1 MASSSS
7 PRNNN
12 EHDVFLSFRGED
24 TRDNFTSHL
33 YSALCQKSIATF
45 IDNDLKRGDEISQSL
60 LDTIEA
66 SSISI
71 VIFSKRHASSGWCLD
86 ELLKILECKHKYG
99 QIVIPVFYRVDPSHV
114 RKRIGSFGD
123 SISKLEERFPDKMQ
137 RWRSALTE
145 VANLSGF
152 NSHVIRPE
160 SKLIEEIVSEVL
172 ERLDDTF
179 ETENKLVGVDSRI
192 EEILS
197 LLGVGLTM
205 DTCKLGIWGIGGVG
219 KTAIAGAFFSKI
231 SRRFEGSY
239 FAHNVREAEETGK
252 LADLRKELL
261 STLLND
267 GNMNKFPNIG
277 LNFQSKRLTRKKV
290 LIVFDDVNHPRQIEF
305 LIGNLDWFA
314 SGSRILIT
322 ARDKQALI
330 NCGVNKIYQIKEL
343 VHVDA
348 LKLFNQCAFG
358 RDHPDAS
365 YIELT
370 HEAIKYAQGVPIAL
384 KILGR
389 FLFRKRKEVWENA
402 ISKLEMVPQMEIQ
415 EVLKI
420 SYDGLDD
427 KEKNIFLDIAC
438 FLVGEDRDIV
448 TKYLNA
454 CEFFAT
460 SGIEVLVDKSLI
472 TISEYNKIRMHDLMR
487 NMGREIVRQESIND
501 PSKRSRLWHHKEI
514 YEVLTENMGT
524 EEIEG
529 ICLDMSKVEEIH
541 LYSDTFTK
549 MRKLR
554 FLKFYN
560 SSINGENKCKVSN
573 IQDPVF
579 PEIRYLF
586 WHGYPLKSLPSIT
599 HPAKLVLLE
608 VPHSNIQQL
617 GDGGQHHCKLSQIIT
632 AARNFVTKTP
642 NPSFIRSLNKLT
654 ILNLS
659 GCSQLKRLP
668 AEILSAGNMEEMIL
682 NGTAIE
688 ELPSSIECLSRL
700 LHLGLRD
707 CKRLK
712 SLPKGLYHCAA
723 LESLSDLFSI
733 SYDYYIRC
741 FELSTNYKLDRN
753 ELRSILED
761 ALQKIQ
767 DMACTTRWKQL
778 YENLE
783 KISYPERRG
792 YVYVPGNEI
801 PKWFR
806 FQSVGSLITLK
817 VPSPPADNW
826 FSNGKV
832 IGFAFSAIVSFP
844 DHHDVKKLGLCELVC
859 EIKVKSED
867 CNPQVILRYVVVV
880 RNLESDH
887 LLMGYYF
894 FDDHDFN
901 AFRENTCVLEAV
913 QFYYKMYDDASECL
927 ECYPVKK
934 CGIHLFSAPDSTED
948 PSEIFKC
955 EKEEEPQHPSKRLK
969 YS

>member
-1 MASSSS
+1 
-7 PRNNN
+7 
-12 EHDVFLSFRGED
+12 
-24 TRDNFTSHL
+24 
-33 YSALCQKSIATF
+33 
-45 IDNDLKRGDEISQSL
+45 
-60 LDTIEA
+60 
-66 SSISI
+66 
-71 VIFSKRHASSGWCLD
+71 
-86 ELLKILECKHKYG
+86 
-99 QIVIPVFYRVDPSHV
+99 
-114 RKRIGSFGD
+114 
-123 SISKLEERFPDKMQ
+123 
-137 RWRSALTE
+137 
-145 VANLSGF
+145 
-152 NSHVIRPE
+152 
-160 SKLIEEIVSEVL
+160 
-172 ERLDDTF
+172 
-179 ETENKLVGVDSRI
+179 
-192 EEILS
+192 
-197 LLGVGLTM
+197 
-205 DTCKLGIWGIGGVG
+205 
-219 KTAIAGAFFSKI
+219 
-231 SRRFEGSY
+231 
-239 FAHNVREAEETGK
+239 
-252 LADLRKELL
+252 
-261 STLLND
+261 
-267 GNMNKFPNIG
+267 
-277 LNFQSKRLTRKKV
+277 
-290 LIVFDDVNHPRQIEF
+290 
-305 LIGNLDWFA
+305 
-314 SGSRILIT
+314 
-322 ARDKQALI
+322 
-330 NCGVNKIYQIKEL
+330 
-343 VHVDA
+343 
-348 LKLFNQCAFG
+348 
-358 RDHPDAS
+358 
-365 YIELT
+365 
-370 HEAIKYAQGVPIAL
+370 
-384 KILGR
+384 
-389 FLFRKRKEVWENA
+389 
-402 ISKLEMVPQMEIQ
+402 
-415 EVLKI
+415 
-420 SYDGLDD
+420 
-427 KEKNIFLDIAC
+427 
-438 FLVGEDRDIV
+438 
-448 TKYLNA
+448 
-454 CEFFAT
+454 
-460 SGIEVLVDKSLI
+460 
-472 TISEYNKIRMHDLMR
+472 
-487 NMGREIVRQESIND
+487 
-501 PSKRSRLWHHKEI
+501 
-514 YEVLTENMGT
+514 GT

-712 SLPKGLYHCAA
+712 SLPKGLCKLKSLKFLILNGCGITQLPENLGQLFSLEEFCLRKTKFEKIPTNVLHLSKLHSFCLSYCERLQSLPKLPCNLKELDADHCAA

-767 DMACTTRWKQL
+767 DMASTTRWKQL

>member
-7 PRNNN
+7 PRKNN

-45 IDNDLKRGDEISQSL
+45 IDNDLKRGDEISRSL

-86 ELLKILECKHKYG
+86 ELLKILECKHNYG

-123 SISKLEERFPDKMQ
+123 SISMLEERFPDKMQ

-197 LLGVGLTM
+197 LLSVGSTM
-205 DTCKLGIWGIGGVG
+205 DTCKLGIWGTGGIG
-219 KTAIAGAFFSKI
+219 KTTIAGAFFSKI

-348 LKLFNQCAFG
+348 LKLLNQCAFG

-389 FLFRKRKEVWENA
+389 FLFGKRKEVWENA

-472 TISEYNKIRMHDLMR
+472 TISECNKIRMHDLMQ

-514 YEVLTENMGT
+514 YEVLTENMSEVIQHGSHT
-524 EEIEG
+524 GLRTIM
-529 ICLDMSKVEEIH
+529 IVNKMISTNLSQQQIH
-541 LYSDTFTK
+541 L
-549 MRKLR
+549 
-554 FLKFYN
+554 
-560 SSINGENKCKVSN
+560 
-573 IQDPVF
+573 Q
-579 PEIRYLF
+579 
-586 WHGYPLKSLPSIT
+586 
-599 HPAKLVLLE
+599 
-608 VPHSNIQQL
+608 
-617 GDGGQHHCKLSQIIT
+617 
-632 AARNFVTKTP
+632 
-642 NPSFIRSLNKLT
+642 
-654 ILNLS
+654 
-659 GCSQLKRLP
+659 
-668 AEILSAGNMEEMIL
+668 
-682 NGTAIE
+682 
-688 ELPSSIECLSRL
+688 
-700 LHLGLRD
+700 
-707 CKRLK
+707 
-712 SLPKGLYHCAA
+712 
-723 LESLSDLFSI
+723 
-733 SYDYYIRC
+733 
-741 FELSTNYKLDRN
+741 
-753 ELRSILED
+753 
-761 ALQKIQ
+761 
-767 DMACTTRWKQL
+767 
-778 YENLE
+778 
-783 KISYPERRG
+783 
-792 YVYVPGNEI
+792 
-801 PKWFR
+801 
-806 FQSVGSLITLK
+806 
-817 VPSPPADNW
+817 
-826 FSNGKV
+826 
-832 IGFAFSAIVSFP
+832 
-844 DHHDVKKLGLCELVC
+844 
-859 EIKVKSED
+859 
-867 CNPQVILRYVVVV
+867 
-880 RNLESDH
+880 
-887 LLMGYYF
+887 
-894 FDDHDFN
+894 
-901 AFRENTCVLEAV
+901 
-913 QFYYKMYDDASECL
+913 
-927 ECYPVKK
+927 
-934 CGIHLFSAPDSTED
+934 
-948 PSEIFKC
+948 
-955 EKEEEPQHPSKRLK
+955 
-969 YS
+969 

>member
-1 MASSSS
+1 
-7 PRNNN
+7 
-12 EHDVFLSFRGED
+12 
-24 TRDNFTSHL
+24 
-33 YSALCQKSIATF
+33 
-45 IDNDLKRGDEISQSL
+45 
-60 LDTIEA
+60 
-66 SSISI
+66 
-71 VIFSKRHASSGWCLD
+71 
-86 ELLKILECKHKYG
+86 
-99 QIVIPVFYRVDPSHV
+99 
-114 RKRIGSFGD
+114 
-123 SISKLEERFPDKMQ
+123 
-137 RWRSALTE
+137 
-145 VANLSGF
+145 
-152 NSHVIRPE
+152 
-160 SKLIEEIVSEVL
+160 
-172 ERLDDTF
+172 
-179 ETENKLVGVDSRI
+179 
-192 EEILS
+192 
-197 LLGVGLTM
+197 M

-712 SLPKGLYHCAA
+712 SLPKGLCKLKSLKFLILNGCGITQLPENLGQLFSLEEFCLRKTKFEKIPTNVIHLSRLHSFCLSYCERLQSLPKLPCNLKELDADHCAA